1 MSAGLPVVALAEMG
15 TADILDAQRGAI
27 VPKDDPYAFAMA
39 LVKLLGDSGMRGRL
53 GEEGKAY
60 AAEWS
65 DDALAGRMAD
75 LYRQIVTAHVS
86 SRVDVFRLLPF

>member
-1 MSAGLPVVALAEMG
+1 MNQKHQAGFPQM
-15 TADILDAQRGAI
+15 
-27 VPKDDPYAFAMA
+27 
-39 LVKLLGDSGMRGRL
+39 LGGS
-53 GEEGKAY
+53 KAY